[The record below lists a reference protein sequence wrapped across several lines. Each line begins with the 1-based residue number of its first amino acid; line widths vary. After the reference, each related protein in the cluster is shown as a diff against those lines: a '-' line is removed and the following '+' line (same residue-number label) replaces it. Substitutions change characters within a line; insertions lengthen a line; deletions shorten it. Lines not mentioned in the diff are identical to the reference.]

1 MFKVTVTNLLEKYF
15 KQLQYYTFSNWCYNL
30 IQLLSHV
37 YIDLYISGLYINLYI
52 YYILLYIHLDIK
64 KHHVFLLC
72 NDDLNS
78 THTYQIKSSLI

>member
-15 KQLQYYTFSNWCYNL
+15 KQLQYHTFSNWCYNL
-30 IQLLSHV
+30 TQLLSYV

-52 YYILLYIHLDIK
+52 YYILLNIHLDIK

-72 NDDLNS
+72 NDDLYS